1 MASPALKI
9 DEAFPDEERLYE
21 TLLQAQSDM
30 GDGLLIIDGHRIVY
44 ANDAAARIAGWA
56 VDELVDLPSVFDLIP
71 MNERRRLAHRLERA
85 TSLER
90 TRNHCE
96 STIVSRDG
104 RRVDLELAI
113 QNVPTRGGR
122 RVIVIARDVTDRKQ
136 MERTLRSSE
145 ARYRLLFDSTVA
157 GLCVST
163 IEGQLIQCNTAFA
176 RMLGFATVDEAL
188 ADPEAD
194 LDLASPDGGAI
205 LRGLRTRGAMTNFEI
220 PLRRR
225 DGSTAWVLGNASLL
239 DRFDEGPTLVETIL
253 IDVTERRA
261 LQGQLHESQKME
273 AIGRLA
279 GGVAHDFNNLLTAIQ
294 GYSELT
300 LSDLGSHPLRTQI
313 EEIRKAAQRAAALT
327 RQLLAFSRR
336 QEVAPEVLDL
346 NAVVRALQQMLRRLI
361 GEDVELVAHLTEPLR
376 RVKADQSQIEQVL
389 MNLVVNARDAQPER
403 RLDRHRDRP
412 RPGRTA
418 RGTALPGTAGGPLR
432 GAARARQRRRHDA
445 RRAGARLR
453 AVLHH
458 EVAGPWHRP
467 GAVDGLRH
475 RAAERRAHPRRQRAG
490 PGIGFSIYLPPTPEP
505 VPAPGAGP
513 VALVPRTGTETV
525 LVVEDE
531 PGVGAFARRV
541 LERQGY
547 RVLLARH
554 AGEALRFA
562 DAHTGPIHLLLT
574 DVVMPKMGGPEL
586 AARLLPLRPSMRV
599 LYMSGTPRTSCSTTD
614 SRLTMRRCWRNRF
627 RPKSWRAA
635 CATCST
641 PTPAATSSDR
651 PFSRDRNFFPAP
663 TICAVDREIQ
673 YEVGSGCDA
682 RSGPSTR
689 RFRLQRLLRPAF
701 IHDDRGRRGHPHE
714 VRGNHG

>member
-44 ANDAAARIAGWA
+44 ANDAAARIAGWG

-71 MNERRRLAHRLERA
+71 INERRRLAHRLERA

-113 QNVPTRGGR
+113 QNVPTSGGR

-163 IEGQLIQCNTAFA
+163 MEGQLIQCNTAFA

-205 LRGLRTRGAMTNFEI
+205 LRGLWTRGAMTNFEI

-313 EEIRKAAQRAAALT
+313 EEIRKAAQRATSLT

-346 NAVVRALQQMLRRLI
+346 NAIVRALQQMLRRLI
-361 GEDVELVAHLTEPLR
+361 GEDLELVARLTEPLR

-389 MNLVVNARDAQPER
+389 MNLVVNARDAQPGGGSIVIETDHVR
-403 RLDRHRDRP
+403 VGPLESRLFPELREGPYVVLRVRDSGVGMTP
-412 RPGRTA
+412 DVQAHAFEPFFTTKSPGRGTGLGLSTVYGIVQQSGGHIRVDSEPG
-418 RGTALPGTAGGPLR
+418 RGT
-432 GAARARQRRRHDA
+432 
-445 RRAGARLR
+445 
-453 AVLHH
+453 V
-458 EVAGPWHRP
+458 
-467 GAVDGLRH
+467 
-475 RAAERRAHPRRQRAG
+475 
-490 PGIGFSIYLPPTPEP
+490 FSIYLPPTPEP
-505 VPAPGAGP
+505 VRAPGTGP
-513 VALVPRTGTETV
+513 VAQVPRTGTETV

-531 PGVGAFARRV
+531 PGVGAFVRRV

-547 RVLLARH
+547 RVLQARH

-562 DAHTGPIHLLLT
+562 EADAGLIHLLLT

-599 LYMSGTPRTSCSTTD
+599 LYMSGYALDELLDHGFAIGDAPF
-614 SRLTMRRCWRNRF
+614 LAKPF
-627 RPKSWRAA
+627 PPEALA
-635 CATCST
+635 C
-641 PTPAATSSDR
+641 R
-651 PFSRDRNFFPAP
+651 VRDLL
-663 TICAVDREIQ
+663 
-673 YEVGSGCDA
+673 DA
-682 RSGPSTR
+682 EAD
-689 RFRLQRLLRPAF
+689 LHL
-701 IHDDRGRRGHPHE
+701 I
-714 VRGNHG
+714 